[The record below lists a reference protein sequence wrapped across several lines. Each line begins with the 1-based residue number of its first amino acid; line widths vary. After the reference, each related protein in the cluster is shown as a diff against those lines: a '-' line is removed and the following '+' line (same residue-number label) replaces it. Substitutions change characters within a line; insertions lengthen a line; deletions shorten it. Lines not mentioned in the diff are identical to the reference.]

1 MISRPWSRVIGVI
14 AVGLALKFG
23 SPLVWLLD
31 LERPLRTW
39 AFLVPYL
46 LGTAVYLWGCSLFA
60 EAKSRSRMWGC
71 TGLLCVFALPI
82 LYSLQD
88 RSQLAVGVRALPR
101 SVAKGV

>member
-1 MISRPWSRVIGVI
+1 MISRTWSRVIGVI
-14 AVGLALKFG
+14 VVGLALKFG

-31 LERPLRTW
+31 LANPLRTW

-60 EAKSRSRMWGC
+60 EAKSRSRLWGC

-82 LYSLQD
+82 LCSLQD
-88 RSQLAVGVRALPR
+88 RSQFAAGAQAVPR
-101 SVAKGV
+101 TAVNGT